1 MVSLHEEVEEVWI
14 GMRGVRGEEESDT
27 EEEAQTGAQEG
38 TDNDQGPVD
47 ILHGLV
53 AFRHSRANS
62 ITSLSLASN

>member
-1 MVSLHEEVEEVWI
+1 M
-14 GMRGVRGEEESDT
+14 RGEEESDA
-27 EEEAQTGAQEG
+27 EEETEAGTEEG
-38 TDNDQGPVD
+38 TDSDEGPVD